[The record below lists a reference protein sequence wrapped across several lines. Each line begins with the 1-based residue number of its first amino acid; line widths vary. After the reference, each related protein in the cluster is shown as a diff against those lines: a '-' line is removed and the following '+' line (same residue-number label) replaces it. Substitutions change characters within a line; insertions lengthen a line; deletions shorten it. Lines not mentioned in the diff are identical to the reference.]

1 MALGFSS
8 GLLTGLQTFGQG
20 GGVPADPRQRD
31 LMQAVGVTNPLLQQF
46 GKSLGG
52 MFGVET
58 RSPQQIASSEVSTA
72 LSGTPE
78 DQMKAAQRLAGLGYT
93 EQAIKLIEQAKATQ
107 EEIKQKQLR
116 EEAIKANIARA
127 SSFKVPQETI
137 DAYAK
142 GGLDDT
148 QFNKVVTDARDRIA
162 AENINKTTETRQKAA
177 QRSFAESR
185 GAPPSIL
192 AQIDAGE
199 FVGNTELLQAT
210 VKGEKEDKNIKTST
224 WLDQG
229 TGEYKSFPTADGKIL
244 VLGEGGK
251 ETWMWPQQ
259 VNPNLVEAPV
269 RQATGE
275 KAFSTKLTQGQS
287 TLTGAA
293 VGVTNQMINLLD
305 GKSRGEI
312 ATTLG
317 LAYVG
322 IPTDESSLVNQYNLL
337 IPDIRGRIVSGAA
350 LKGNEEEN
358 YEDLFATIN
367 PVQAFSPVG
376 IARKLRIAYVLND
389 VDSKLSTGELSPQ
402 GARRELDRVLG
413 FDFSPEE
420 KLMLEQ
426 GQFKA
431 VLSRYQTEGRT
442 DTAVQ
447 EAIDFFTKF
456 TTK

>member
-1 MALGFSS
+1 MALTFSQ
-8 GLLTGLQTFGQG
+8 GLLTGLQSFGQG
-20 GGVPADPRQRD
+20 GSLPADPRERD
-31 LMQAVGVTNPLLQQF
+31 RLQSAGVTNPLLQQF
-46 GKSLGG
+46 GRSLGG
-52 MFGVET
+52 LLGVEM

-78 DQMKAAQRLAGLGYT
+78 DQIKAAQRLAGLGYT

-107 EEIKQKQLR
+107 KEIKDKQLR
-116 EEAIKANIARA
+116 EEAVKANIARA

-148 QFNKVVTDARDRIA
+148 QFNKIVTDARDKIA
-162 AENINKTTETRQKAA
+162 AGNIDKATETRQKAA
-177 QRSFAESR
+177 QKSFAEAR

-192 AQIDAGE
+192 AKIDAGE

-210 VKGEKEDKNIKTST
+210 VKGESENVKLEDWLMKDGSYKTI
-224 WLDQG
+224 
-229 TGEYKSFPTADGKIL
+229 PTVDGKIL
-244 VLGEGGK
+244 QIGDDGK
-251 ETWMWPQQ
+251 ETWVWPEQAPE
-259 VNPNLVEAPV
+259 VLVRSPV

-305 GKSRGEI
+305 GKSKGEI

-317 LAYVG
+317 LAYAG

-358 YEDLFATIN
+358 YADLFATIN
-367 PVQAFSPVG
+367 PIQALSPVG

-420 KLMLEQ
+420 KLMLGK

-431 VLSRYQTEGRT
+431 VLSRYQTDGGT
-442 DTAVQ
+442 DPAVK
-447 EAIDFFTKF
+447 EAIDFFTKVG
-456 TTK
+456 